1 MFVGGKPF
9 KKQQLFRIMNKHQIF
24 VIVNLICCLPLMWL
38 TATFS
43 LLPIWIIY
51 CMFGL
56 IYAIATRDKSIDFN
70 LMEAS
75 GDSEEGQRMLERYYV
90 WLAVFINL
98 IMTPVVL
105 MLLKNK

>member
-1 MFVGGKPF
+1 M
-9 KKQQLFRIMNKHQIF
+9 FRIVNKHQIF
-24 VIVNLICCLPLMWL
+24 VIVNLISFLPLMWL

-43 LLPIWIIY
+43 FLPIWIIF
-51 CMFGL
+51 CAFGL

-70 LMEAS
+70 LMVAS
-75 GDSEEGQRMLERYYV
+75 GGSEEGQRMLERYYV

-98 IMTPVVL
+98 IMTPIVL

>member
-1 MFVGGKPF
+1 
-9 KKQQLFRIMNKHQIF
+9 MNKHHIF

-43 LLPIWIIY
+43 LLPIWIIF
-51 CMFGL
+51 CAFGL

-75 GDSEEGQRMLERYYV
+75 GDSEEGQRMLARYYV

>member
-1 MFVGGKPF
+1 
-9 KKQQLFRIMNKHQIF
+9 
-24 VIVNLICCLPLMWL
+24 
-38 TATFS
+38 
-43 LLPIWIIY
+43 
-51 CMFGL
+51 MFGL